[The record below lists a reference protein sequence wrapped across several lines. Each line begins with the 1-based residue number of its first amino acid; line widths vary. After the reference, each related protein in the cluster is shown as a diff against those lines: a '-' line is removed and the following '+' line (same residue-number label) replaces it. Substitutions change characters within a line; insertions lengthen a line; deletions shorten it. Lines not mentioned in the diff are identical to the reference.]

1 MCVFWISRWRSAF
14 PLAAHPI
21 SYFGVLSLSIP
32 ESNHSLKHA
41 ARTQGVKQVKKTDL
55 NARYLFL
62 SPPSIDVL
70 EKRLRGRGTE
80 TEESLRKRL
89 EQAEREME
97 FSKEK
102 GVHDVVVVNDDLD
115 RAYGEVE
122 AWILGG

>member
-1 MCVFWISRWRSAF
+1 M
-14 PLAAHPI
+14 
-21 SYFGVLSLSIP
+21 
-32 ESNHSLKHA
+32 
-41 ARTQGVKQVKKTDL
+41 
-55 NARYLFL
+55 
-62 SPPSIDVL
+62 L

-89 EQAEREME
+89 EQAVREME